1 MIKLI
6 WAMDKFNLIGKE
18 NKIPW
23 HIKEDLVYF
32 KEKTKGQTVLMGLNT
47 YYSLKGYYKT
57 RPLPY
62 GKIYVA
68 SLDDVTLDDAE
79 VVKDCVEFLKNYNDD
94 IFVCGGATIYKLS
107 LPLADMLYVSIIKG
121 DYSGDAYFPTVD
133 FSNYERV
140 SRDDQER
147 VTFDVYKRK

>member
-79 VVKDCVEFLKNYNDD
+79 VVKDCVEFLKNFNDD

-121 DYSGDAYFPTVD
+121 EYSGDAYFPTVD
-133 FSNYERV
+133 FSKYELV

>member
-6 WAMDKFNLIGKE
+6 WAMDKFNLIGKD

-121 DYSGDAYFPTVD
+121 NYSGDAYFPTVD
-133 FSNYERV
+133 FSNYELV